1 MKQII
6 RKYFFNKLFD
16 FNMYNF
22 DLKKIKE
29 MDLILISDCMLD
41 LILTTYL
48 TCPHVVNFFVFQ
60 NKHQVWRLF

>member
-22 DLKKIKE
+22 DLKKNIKE
-29 MDLILISDCMLD
+29 MDLILISDCMKL
-41 LILTTYL
+41 
-48 TCPHVVNFFVFQ
+48 VN
-60 NKHQVWRLF
+60 